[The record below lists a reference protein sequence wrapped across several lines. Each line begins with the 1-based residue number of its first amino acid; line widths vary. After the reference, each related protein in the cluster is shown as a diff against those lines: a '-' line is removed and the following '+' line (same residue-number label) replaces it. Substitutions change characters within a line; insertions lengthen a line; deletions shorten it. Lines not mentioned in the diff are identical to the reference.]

1 MAYNIWRNI
10 PTAMHPM
17 FDGKMAK
24 YYRDQ
29 DKPAP
34 LVVLSCSYGKDS
46 TYCLLQM
53 VDQGLPLDV
62 IVFVDTGWEFP
73 QMYDHIAKV
82 KKYVKERRGDSV
94 MFVHIKSKKGFDSML
109 QKYRWPAEGRRWC
122 TAEKIALLNRFYRKY
137 IYSQGYEII
146 EIIGFAA
153 DEESR
158 IEGKRED
165 KKKSKKIWSWFPMG
179 SQEWNTDEQ
188 EALLY
193 CKERGFE
200 WSGLYDHFNRV
211 SCFCC
216 PLKSNQEIRVLR
228 EHYPAQWAE
237 MLRKEASIPETEN
250 YVTFRGQDSLHA
262 LDRKLGSKTKLF
274 PFEYIKGQPKPK
286 RKAKVT
292 RLPVTNHAQLNLF
305 G

>member
-1 MAYNIWRNI
+1 MSYNIWRNL
-10 PTAMHPM
+10 PADMHPM
-17 FDGKMAK
+17 FDNKMLRW
-24 YYRDQ
+24 YEENERQ
-29 DKPAP
+29 RP

-46 TYCLLQM
+46 TYCLLQI

-62 IVFVDTGWEFP
+62 VVFVDTGWEFP
-73 QMYDHIAKV
+73 QMYEHIEKAKEYV
-82 KKYVKERRGDSV
+82 KKERGDSV
-94 MFVHIKSKKGFDSML
+94 VFVHIKSEKGFDNML

-137 IYSQGYEII
+137 IYSKGYEII

-158 IEGKRED
+158 IEGKKVD
-165 KKKSKKIWSWFPMG
+165 KKKNKKIWSWFPMG

-200 WSGLYDHFNRV
+200 WSGLYEHFHRV

-228 EHYPAQWAE
+228 EHYPELWAE
-237 MLRKEASIPETEN
+237 MLKKEDSIPVTEN
-250 YVTFRGQDSLHA
+250 YVTFRGKDSLHE
-262 LDRKLGSKTKLF
+262 LDRKLGAKAKLF
-274 PFEYIKGQPKPK
+274 HFEYIKGQAKPK
-286 RKAKVT
+286 KRKIK
-292 RLPVTNHAQLNLF
+292 RLPVVNHAQLGLF